1 MWELSLEIIVV
12 IISAAG
18 LSTQE
23 VEEKPSSKS
32 PLKPAL
38 PAKPTQTTPPKQT
51 QNKPVSSVKKSPATQ
66 ATLDKGSKLTAHSVQ
81 SPTLV
86 ANCLNKS
93 NIANK
98 TEILEKD
105 SKDSTSSHSDIN
117 KTCAEINKKTEN
129 ILEDENVSAPNSTQ
143 NEAEDVKNSHNDTQT
158 DKVIHDVVQN
168 HDVGLELRDNNYAFH
183 EDNETYREY
192 EDEGMSYEEAEENYG
207 GGIRER
213 SLLCPILEEDGEST
227 ASTSSLIASSLS
239 GSSSRVNFRKNTL
252 IICILKKLIHED
264 WKTENISIL
273 A

>member
-1 MWELSLEIIVV
+1 M
-12 IISAAG
+12 
-18 LSTQE
+18 
-23 VEEKPSSKS
+23 
-32 PLKPAL
+32 
-38 PAKPTQTTPPKQT
+38 
-51 QNKPVSSVKKSPATQ
+51 
-66 ATLDKGSKLTAHSVQ
+66 
-81 SPTLV
+81 V

-105 SKDSTSSHSDIN
+105 SKDSTSSHSDTN

-252 IICILKKLIHED
+252 IICILKIL
-264 WKTENISIL
+264 EN
-273 A
+273 